1 MLYRIYKLINSVDD
15 KIYVGCTSK
24 SLEERWAYHKLD
36 AIRYPG
42 YKLYRHVNSLG
53 ADKFKMVLLEDIECL
68 NLITAREVEQHH
80 IDVLEAKLNTIK
92 AYTGM
97 SRKSYIRNYHLEHS
111 EQRKESVRKYD
122 RTHRKQR
129 RDAARLRRLTAKYKE
144 RTVCECGKEVYRVNL
159 KQHQKSF
166 KHQKW
171 QAYRPKSLPMVETTE
186 LTAATGKA
194 MGAPMPV
201 AASPVAIDP
210 TPAATS
216 LTLTAPP

>member
-1 MLYRIYKLINSVDD
+1 MLYRIYKLKNSVDD
-15 KIYVGCTSK
+15 QIYVGCTSK
-24 SLEERWAYHKLD
+24 SLAERWAFHKLD

-53 ADKFKMVLLEDIECL
+53 ADKFKMVLLETVVCL
-68 NLITAREVEQHH
+68 NLITAREIEQHH
-80 IDVLEAKLNTIK
+80 MDVLGATLNTRK

-97 SRKSYIRNYHLEHS
+97 SRKSYVRNYQLEHP

-129 RDAARLRRLTAKYKE
+129 RDAARRRRLTSKYKE
-144 RTVCECGKEVYRVNL
+144 RAVCECGKEVYRVNL
-159 KQHQKSF
+159 RIHRRSAR
-166 KHQKW
+166 HCRL
-171 QAYRPKSLPMVETTE
+171 AHRPKSLPMVETTE

-201 AASPVAIDP
+201 AARPVAIDP